1 MPLPEI
7 AQNRPISSVIRLD
20 ESTVKRIDQYRAD
33 LQVSAD
39 EFVSKALTYVFL
51 RHRDFQKFLRMM
63 ESRPAAA
70 RCRKG
75 RRPENGTGND
85 VAPEL
90 LERVA
95 EAAKALETVSAPR
108 PHG

>member
-39 EFVSKALTYVFL
+39 EFVTKALTYAFL

-70 RCRKG
+70 RGRKG